1 MNMSIAVHITLYT
14 SISISVTETM
24 SVDKIGIKRE
34 RLRVKKVS
42 QFNLTLR
49 NTPFEINLNLNLTHQ
64 ARSL

>member
-1 MNMSIAVHITLYT
+1 
-14 SISISVTETM
+14 M